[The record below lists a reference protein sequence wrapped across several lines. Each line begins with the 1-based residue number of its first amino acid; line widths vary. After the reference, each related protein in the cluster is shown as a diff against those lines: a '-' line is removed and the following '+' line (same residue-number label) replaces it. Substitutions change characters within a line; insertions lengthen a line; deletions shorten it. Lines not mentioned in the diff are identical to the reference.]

1 MKHDISPQLLQTARA
16 LWQLGRWKELLDI
29 ISSEED
35 TGDLSVSWNSELA
48 QYQIQAALQLGMD
61 AFADQCI
68 SSARNS
74 DLSAGFAFR
83 ATLSSTLTSLARA
96 WCMMGDEGAA
106 RSCMQ
111 EAVALYPELGDARF
125 IAKLRY
131 DELVSD
137 LIRSGAA
144 LRDSRLSHEPRCL
157 FIDAGGYDGCSV
169 LQFLLEEPH
178 FDCVSFEPNPE
189 LWGYFEGL
197 PTQLIRKAAYTYA
210 GEIRF
215 TVDPVDF
222 DGSSVIESK
231 RIDFEENVPNADCPV
246 LTVPCMDLSEYVKAA
261 GQRYGRIVL
270 KLDVEGAEY
279 DILEKMLQDDT
290 IDLVET
296 LYCEFHYG
304 KLEISETRHRR
315 VLEGVCS
322 RVRVRDWDAL
332 PFSFSRKE
340 TRSTRA
346 KRRDRLIRAI
356 YHIKSTTFPRPW
368 PHSRP
373 YKHTMPDKPRPE

>member
-1 MKHDISPQLLQTARA
+1 MKHDISPKVLQTART
-16 LWQLGRWKELLDI
+16 LWQLGRWKELLDVT
-29 ISSEED
+29 SSEKD
-35 TGDLSVSWNSELA
+35 TRHLSVSRNSELL
-48 QYQIQAALQLGMD
+48 QYQIQAALQLRMD
-61 AFADQCI
+61 GFASQCI
-68 SSARNS
+68 SSTRNS
-74 DLSAGFAFR
+74 DLSAGSAFR
-83 ATLSSTLTSLARA
+83 AIFSSTLTSLARA
-96 WCMMGDEGAA
+96 WCMMGEEAAA

-111 EAVALYPELGDARF
+111 EAVAVYPELGDPHF
-125 IAKLRY
+125 MAKLRY
-131 DELVSD
+131 DELVIE
-137 LIRSGAA
+137 LIRGGAP
-144 LRDSRLSHEPRCL
+144 LRDTRLNHGPKCL

-189 LWGYFEGL
+189 LWRHFEGL
-197 PTQLIRKAAYTYA
+197 PTQLIRKAAYTYN

-231 RIDFEENVPNADCPV
+231 RVDFDENVPNADCPV
-246 LTVPCMDLSEYVKAA
+246 LTVPCVDLSEYVRAA
-261 GQRYGRIVL
+261 RETYGRIVL

-279 DILEKMLQDDT
+279 DILDKMLHDGT

-304 KLEISETRHRR
+304 KLDISEARHRK

-332 PFSFSRKE
+332 PFSFFRKE

-346 KRRDRLIRAI
+346 KRRNRLIRAI
-356 YHIKSTTFPRPW
+356 YHIKSTTYPRPR

-373 YKHTMPDKPRPE
+373 HNNTMPDELRPE